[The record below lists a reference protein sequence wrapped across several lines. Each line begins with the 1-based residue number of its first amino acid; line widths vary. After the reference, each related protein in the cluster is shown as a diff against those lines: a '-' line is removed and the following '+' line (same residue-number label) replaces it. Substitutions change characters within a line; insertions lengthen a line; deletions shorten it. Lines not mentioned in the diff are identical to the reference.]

1 MQDFEDIE
9 AATPEGT
16 GSIEEAASA
25 FEAMLSGKPPE
36 TQKAKKEEEA
46 LEASSDDEDA
56 SFAEAETASDEDDA
70 DAEPA
75 DDEQEKKEAA
85 PDDGKP
91 VVTIEIDGKPTELTK
106 KEIEAG
112 YLRQAD
118 YTRKTQMVAEERR
131 RVSEIEQEA
140 AQQLQIY
147 AQLLPV
153 MQERIK
159 ASLPTPPDPAL
170 IDVNPAAYL
179 KAKEEYERV
188 VGDLQASQ
196 SEMQRL
202 NEMRQA
208 EQAQY
213 LQAFVAENAS
223 KLPELVPEWSDKKAY
238 ERDRPKVRDY
248 LKGKGFSDDEINQAY
263 DARLVAIAADG
274 MRYRELL
281 KSKPR
286 ENAPLEKA
294 LRPAAPPSKPMT
306 QQTRNQL
313 DARKRL
319 AKSGSLRDAAA
330 VFESLI

>member
-1 MQDFEDIE
+1 MNTEDLDDT
-9 AATPEGT
+9 ASDST
-16 GSIEEAASA
+16 GSLAEATSA

-36 TQKAKKEEEA
+36 TQKAKKDEDEA
-46 LEASSDDEDA
+46 ETPSDDGDA
-56 SFAEAETASDEDDA
+56 DPEAETASDEE
-70 DAEPA
+70 DAEEEA

-85 PDDGKP
+85 SDDEKP
-91 VVTIEIDGKPTELTK
+91 VVTIDLDGKSIELTK
-106 KEIEAG
+106 KEIEAS

-131 RVSEIEQEA
+131 RVAEIEQEA
-140 AQQLQIY
+140 AQERQIY

-159 ASLPTPPDPAL
+159 ASIPTPPDPGL

-188 VGDLQASQ
+188 VGDLQATQ
-196 SEMQRL
+196 AEMQRL
-202 NEMRQA
+202 SEMQQV
-208 EQAQY
+208 EQARK
-213 LQAFVAENAS
+213 LQAYVAENAQ

-238 ERDRPKVRDY
+238 ERDRPKVREY
-248 LKGKGFSDDEINQAY
+248 LKAKGFSDDEINQAY
-263 DARLVAIAADG
+263 DARLVAMAADG

-319 AKSGSLRDAAA
+319 AKTGSLRDAAA
-330 VFESLI
+330 VFEGLI

>member
-1 MQDFEDIE
+1 MNTEDLDDP
-9 AATPEGT
+9 ASDST
-16 GSIEEAASA
+16 GSLAEAASA

-36 TQKAKKEEEA
+36 TQKAKKDDDEA
-46 LEASSDDEDA
+46 ETPSDDGDA
-56 SFAEAETASDEDDA
+56 DPEAETASDEE
-70 DAEPA
+70 DAEGEA

-85 PDDGKP
+85 SDDEKP
-91 VVTIEIDGKPTELTK
+91 VVTIDLDGKSIELTK
-106 KEIEAG
+106 KEIEAS

-147 AQLLPV
+147 AQLLPA
-153 MQERIK
+153 MQQRIM
-159 ASLPTPPDPAL
+159 ASLPTQPDPAL

-188 VGDLQASQ
+188 VGDLQATQ

-202 NEMRQA
+202 SEMQQV
-208 EQAQY
+208 EQAQK
-213 LQAFVAENAS
+213 LQAYVAENAQ

-238 ERDRPKVRDY
+238 ERDRPKVREY
-248 LKGKGFSDDEINQAY
+248 LKAKGFSDNEINQAY
-263 DARLVAIAADG
+263 DARLVAMAADG

-319 AKSGSLRDAAA
+319 AKTGSLRDAAA
-330 VFESLI
+330 VFEGLI

>member
-1 MQDFEDIE
+1 MNTEDLDDP
-9 AATPEGT
+9 ASDST
-16 GSIEEAASA
+16 GSLAEAASA

-36 TQKAKKEEEA
+36 TQKAKKDEDEA
-46 LEASSDDEDA
+46 ETPSDDGDA
-56 SFAEAETASDEDDA
+56 DPEAETASEQDDA
-70 DAEPA
+70 EEEA
-75 DDEQEKKEAA
+75 DDEQEKKEASS
-85 PDDGKP
+85 DDEKP
-91 VVTIEIDGKPTELTK
+91 VVTIDLDGKSIELTK
-106 KEIEAG
+106 KEIEAS

-131 RVSEIEQEA
+131 RVAEIEQEA
-140 AQQLQIY
+140 AQERQIY

-159 ASLPTPPDPAL
+159 ASMPTPPDPGL

-188 VGDLQASQ
+188 VGDLQATQ
-196 SEMQRL
+196 AEMQRL
-202 NEMRQA
+202 SEMQQV
-208 EQAQY
+208 EQARK
-213 LQAFVAENAS
+213 LQAYVAENAQ

-238 ERDRPKVRDY
+238 DRDRPKVREY
-248 LKGKGFSDDEINQAY
+248 LKAKGFSDDEINQAY

-274 MRYRELL
+274 MRFRELL

-319 AKSGSLRDAAA
+319 AKTGSLRDAAA
-330 VFESLI
+330 VFEGLI

>member
-1 MQDFEDIE
+1 MNIEDLDDTASE
-9 AATPEGT
+9 ST
-16 GSIEEAASA
+16 GSLETAASA
-25 FEAMLSGKPPE
+25 FEAILAGEKPG
-36 TQKAKKEEEA
+36 TQKAKKDEDDA
-46 LEASSDDEDA
+46 VEASSDDEDA
-56 SFAEAETASDEDDA
+56 DPEAETASDEE
-70 DAEPA
+70 DAEEEA

-85 PDDGKP
+85 PEDDQP

-106 KEIEAG
+106 KEIEAS

-131 RVSEIEQEA
+131 RVAEIEQEA
-140 AQQLQIY
+140 AQERQVY

-153 MQERIK
+153 MQERIA
-159 ASLPTPPDPAL
+159 ASLPRAPDPAL

-179 KAKEEYERV
+179 KAKEDYERQ
-188 VGDLQASQ
+188 VGDLQAIQ
-196 SEMQRL
+196 AEMSRL
-202 NEMRQA
+202 QERTQV
-208 EQAQY
+208 EQAQK
-213 LQAFVAENAS
+213 LQAFVAENAQ
-223 KLPELVPEWSDKKAY
+223 KLPELVPEWKDKQAY
-238 ERDRPKVRDY
+238 EKDRPKVRDY

-281 KSKPR
+281 KSRPR

-306 QQTRNQL
+306 QQTRTNL
-313 DARKRL
+313 EARKRL

>member
-1 MQDFEDIE
+1 MNTEDLDDT
-9 AATPEGT
+9 ASGST
-16 GSIEEAASA
+16 GSLEAAASA
-25 FEAMLSGKPPE
+25 FEAMLAGQEPG
-36 TQKAKKEEEA
+36 TQRQKKDDDA
-46 LEASSDDEDA
+46 AVEASSDDEDA
-56 SFAEAETASDEDDA
+56 DPDAETASDEE
-70 DAEPA
+70 DAEEEA

-91 VVTIEIDGKPTELTK
+91 VVTIEIDGKPIELTK

-131 RVSEIEQEA
+131 RVVEIEQEA
-140 AQQLQIY
+140 AQERQIY

-159 ASLPTPPDPAL
+159 ASLPAPPDPGL

-188 VGDLQASQ
+188 VGDLQATQ
-196 SEMQRL
+196 AEMQRL
-202 NEMRQA
+202 SEMQQV
-208 EQAQY
+208 EQARK
-213 LQAFVAENAS
+213 LQAYVAENAQ

-238 ERDRPKVRDY
+238 DRDRPKVRDY
-248 LKGKGFSDDEINQAY
+248 LKAKGFSDDEINQAY

-294 LRPAAPPSKPMT
+294 LKPAAPPSKPMT
-306 QQTRNQL
+306 QQTRSQL

-319 AKSGSLRDAAA
+319 AKTGSLRDAAA